1 MWFLVQDRP
10 SSYSPEMSSP
20 RVTHFV
26 TNRSDSWCG
35 QPISQMNKLRFGA
48 VKWVVESARRR
59 RSGSDLD
66 LFL

>member
-10 SSYSPEMSSP
+10 SSYSSEMSSL

-26 TNRSDSWCG
+26 TNHSDPWCG
-35 QPISQMNKLRFGA
+35 QSIFQMNKLRFGA
-48 VKWVVESARRR
+48 VKWFIESARKR
-59 RSGSDLD
+59 RSGSDLG